1 MNNSVS
7 ISEWEIKKKASSF
20 NKIIKLNDYQN
31 MTLLYNYPNLMTI
44 SLSKERRLNINKMN
58 NKSENINNIL
68 ITFYLFKNNNKK

>member
-1 MNNSVS
+1 MNDSVS